1 MSFIKNFQKKIHI
14 LQNIYIKNNFLL
26 SKKTYSME
34 KEDLEILK
42 YLNTVQEG
50 FYVDV
55 GAYHPIQ
62 RSNTFLLYKKQWR
75 GINIDISSFSID
87 LFNYL
92 RPDDINLNIA
102 VSNKDELV
110 TFYSQKKLSQLST
123 IKKDIANEKI
133 QGEIKEKKI
142 MSNKLTT
149 ILNKT
154 KYNNKKIDFL
164 NIDIEGAD
172 FEALKS
178 LDFEIY
184 RPKLICV
191 EIMDNIIEN
200 SEIFLFLKNL
210 NYTKKWSGTL
220 SHIFTDNY
228 YYKSFF

>member
-1 MSFIKNFQKKIHI
+1 MSFIEDLKKKIHI
-14 LQNIYIKNNFLL
+14 LQNIYIKNNIFL

-34 KEDLEILK
+34 QEDIEILK
-42 YLNTVQEG
+42 YLNTVEKG

-62 RSNTFLLYKKQWR
+62 LSNTFLLYKKQWR
-75 GINIDISSFSID
+75 GINIDINSFSID
-87 LFNYL
+87 LFNYA

-102 VSNKDELV
+102 VSNKNELV
-110 TFYSQKKLSQLST
+110 TFYFQKKLSQLST
-123 IKKDIANEKI
+123 IKKNIAKERLH
-133 QGEIKEKKI
+133 GEIKEKSI

-154 KYNNKKIDFL
+154 KYYNRKIDFL
-164 NIDIEGAD
+164 NVDVEGAD
-172 FEALKS
+172 LEALKS

-191 EIMDNIIEN
+191 EITDNKIEN

-210 NYTKKWSGTL
+210 NYTKKWSATC

-228 YYKSFF
+228 YY

>member
-1 MSFIKNFQKKIHI
+1 MSFIKNLKKKVHI

-34 KEDLEILK
+34 QEDIEILK
-42 YLNTVQEG
+42 YLNTVKKG

-55 GAYHPIQ
+55 GAYHPIHL
-62 RSNTFLLYKKQWR
+62 SNTFLLYKKQWR

-87 LFNYL
+87 LFNYA

-102 VSNKDELV
+102 ISNKDELV
-110 TFYSQKKLSQLST
+110 TFYFQKKLSQLST
-123 IKKDIANEKI
+123 IKKDVAKERI

-154 KYNNKKIDFL
+154 KYNNRKIDFL
-164 NIDIEGAD
+164 NVDIEGAD

-184 RPKLICV
+184 RPKLICA
-191 EIMDNIIEN
+191 EITDNEIEN

-210 NYTKKWSGTL
+210 NYTKKWSGTC
-220 SHIFTDNY
+220 SHLFTDNY
-228 YYKSFF
+228 HY

>member
-42 YLNTVQEG
+42 CLNTVQKG

-110 TFYSQKKLSQLST
+110 TFYFQKKLSQLST

-178 LDFEIY
+178 LDFKIY

-191 EIMDNIIEN
+191 EIMDNKIEN

-228 YYKSFF
+228 YY